1 MNPSDLDAV
10 NKVIDEASKEP
21 VPRIS
26 GSPNCDA
33 TLLMGLQDKNGDWH
47 VNAVVREMTGEDE
60 EHLSHLETRDNL
72 SYADYMT
79 ELLSRTVVSIGPAE
93 SWSPTLI
100 DSLVTADRDILFIA
114 TIRATYGDQREFRL
128 KCSKCGGSNDVN
140 VDLVDGFPVLGTT
153 EQIRSKREVTLRSG
167 ATVTVS
173 HPTGAD
179 SRYVA
184 KHAKTTA
191 EQNTTLIARCC
202 DVSTQVPNKVE
213 WAKKLGIADRNA
225 IIKVLFGDK
234 FGPQI
239 EEVNAPCGHCDEN
252 ISFTVDWVS
261 LLFG

>member
-1 MNPSDLDAV
+1 MVNQSEIDHV
-10 NKVIDEASKEP
+10 NKVIEEASKKP
-21 VPRIS
+21 VPRIA
-26 GSPNCDA
+26 GSPNCEA

-47 VNAVVREMTGEDE
+47 VNALVREMTGEDE

-79 ELLSRTVVSIGPAE
+79 ELLSRTVISIGPEE
-93 SWSPTLI
+93 SWSPKLV

-153 EQIRSKREVTLRSG
+153 EQIRSKRTVTLRSG
-167 ATVTVS
+167 ASVVVK

-179 SRYVA
+179 SRFVA
-184 KHAKTTA
+184 KQAKTTA
-191 EQNTTLIARCC
+191 EQNTVLIARCC
-202 DVSTQVPNKVE
+202 EIDVPNKME